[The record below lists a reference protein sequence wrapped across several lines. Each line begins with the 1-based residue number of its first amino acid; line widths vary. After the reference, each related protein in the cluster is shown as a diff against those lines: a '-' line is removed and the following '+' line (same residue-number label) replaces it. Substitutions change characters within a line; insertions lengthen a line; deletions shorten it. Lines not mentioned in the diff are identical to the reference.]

1 MGLEEKAEARE
12 RRGPENGVQ
21 DVFFFKSMNLCG
33 QVRSKRIWMG
43 LKKGCPGYEDTLK

>member
-21 DVFFFKSMNLCG
+21 DVFFFLKSMNLCR

-43 LKKGCPGYEDTLK
+43 LKKGCPG